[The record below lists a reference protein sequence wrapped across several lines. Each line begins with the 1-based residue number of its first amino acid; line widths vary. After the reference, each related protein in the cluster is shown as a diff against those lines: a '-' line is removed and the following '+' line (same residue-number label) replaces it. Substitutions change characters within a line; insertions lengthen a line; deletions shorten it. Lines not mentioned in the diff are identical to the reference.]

1 MATDIKTTA
10 QSVEITPSGF
20 REVDVTLSGVDESSV
35 LDHFSANDVINHFGT
50 EAILN
55 EIGQKECVD
64 HFGLTLA
71 DDD

>member
-10 QSVEITPSGF
+10 RSVEVTPSGF
-20 REVDVTLSGVDESSV
+20 REVEATLSGVDAGSV
-35 LDHFSANDVINHFGT
+35 LDHFSASEVIKHFGT

-55 EIGQKECVD
+55 EIGMSECVD
-64 HFGLTLA
+64 HFNLTLA